1 MEMET
6 DWAKIEA
13 ENDARDRAEIR
24 ERITAGERVNPFD
37 LRFLLRDN
45 PNDPQLIALRRTQR
59 LGSYER
65 ELGNIRRKLE
75 SGVERRG
82 IFQFELRP
90 RKRARLLERQ
100 SQLGRL
106 LIPPIAGPRSR

>member
-13 ENDARDRAEIR
+13 ENDARYRAEIR
-24 ERITAGERVNPFD
+24 ERITAGERVSPFD
-37 LRFLLRDN
+37 VRFLLRVA
-45 PNDPQLIALRRTQR
+45 PNDPELIVLRRTQR

-65 ELGNIRRKLE
+65 ELGNIGRKLE

-90 RKRARLLERQ
+90 RKRARLVERQ

-106 LIPPIAGPRSR
+106 LTPSFSGPRSR